1 MKLKAEMTLLNGCT
15 VIVGC
20 IIGSGIFISPTG
32 VLQSTGSVNMSLVV
46 WTISGIFTMLG
57 RSSNCQRQTFLDQN
71 LEREAME
78 SVMCGVIKIRL
89 KRRDERR
96 NGKGNPLKKWIL
108 DVFLRRHTLFS
119 DLEYNTV

>member
-57 RSSNCQRQTFLDQN
+57 RSSNCQRQTFLYQN
-71 LEREAME
+71 LDSEAME

-96 NGKGNPLKKWIL
+96 NGKGNPLKKGSIYI
-108 DVFLRRHTLFS
+108 FMTSHMTLS
-119 DLEYNTV
+119 SAS